1 MNTPELIRSRILDV
15 PDFPSPGIVF
25 KDITPV
31 LADSQAFGALIDH
44 IAEQCSGLGATQVV
58 GIESRGFIFGAA
70 VAYALGA
77 GLTIVRKPRKL
88 PRQTR
93 SVTYDLEYGQDTLHI
108 HHDALGAND
117 RVIIVDDV
125 LATGGTAAATAKL
138 IESCGAQVAKLVFV
152 IELDFLGGRAK
163 LGDRDILSIVHY

>member
-1 MNTPELIRSRILDV
+1 MNTPELVRANILDV

-31 LADSQAFGALIDH
+31 LSNSIAFGALIDH
-44 IAEQCSGLGATQVV
+44 IAEECNSLGITQVV

-70 VAYALGA
+70 VAYALGT

-93 SVTYDLEYGQDTLHI
+93 SVTYDLEYGTDTLHI
-108 HHDALGAND
+108 HHDALVAGD
-117 RVIIVDDV
+117 RVLVVDDV

-138 IESCGAQVAKLVFV
+138 IEACGAEVVRMAFV

-163 LGDRDILSIVHY
+163 LPGRDILTVVHY